1 MVVQNPETGN
11 PPNAGLEEKADFDKR
26 QMHEFKGKR
35 TKGLRWISVQVGGS
49 WLHDAALL
57 DGGRWQAVQTSV
69 EAAAIWYWQA
79 VSCVEGPV
87 GNVLRL
93 HDAALCGSL
102 CCTVRGRRWMRHAS
116 RQLAELPFSTV
127 CFCLVT
133 VCFCLVSAL

>member
-69 EAAAIWYWQA
+69 EAAAISVLAGCFMCGGTSWQRP
-79 VSCVEGPV
+79 E
-87 GNVLRL
+87 
-93 HDAALCGSL
+93 AA
-102 CCTVRGRRWMRHAS
+102 
-116 RQLAELPFSTV
+116 
-127 CFCLVT
+127 
-133 VCFCLVSAL
+133 